1 VKTHVKYQ
9 LLDNK
14 LHKLAQEQS
23 NIPREH
29 HTFYPRTVNNTDIT
43 FSNKEIELLEK
54 GPKYNLNHK
63 KKQWLTN
70 LALEAETAISML
82 PTTDREYFR
91 HRYWS
96 TYKS

>member
-14 LHKLAQEQS
+14 LHKLAREQS

-43 FSNKEIELLEK
+43 FFNKETELLEK
-54 GPKYNLNHK
+54 GPKYKLHHK
-63 KKQWLTN
+63 KKHWLTN
-70 LALEAETAISML
+70 LALKAETAISTL
-82 PTTDREYFR
+82 PTTDWEYFI
-91 HRYWS
+91 HRYRI